1 MASQN
6 NNALS
11 FLENLVS
18 SQGDKVAL
26 NDGLRSLSYE
36 VLWEQLGKVAG
47 LYKEKGL
54 KAGDK
59 IIICSSDTVDAA
71 LALLGVV
78 YMGAVVVPISELLS
92 SLDLIKVIQ
101 DSNAKAI
108 VLSERCK
115 TIFEEVR
122 HKNSDLESVF
132 ILGRPGDD
140 LDFHEL
146 VETQEPTPIAV
157 SQLDDPAF
165 LLYSAATQDDSKDPH
180 IVGVSHQHRVAGLSY
195 ESFAQGFLNMTSEDR
210 VLSMIRFSTA
220 YGLSTGLLSPLM
232 AGAEVV
238 LMAEQPKTERVLEQL
253 ELTKPSVFLATPSI
267 FGQLGRDCRAG
278 GIEPPLKSAR
288 ACVSGAEDMPAK
300 VIDLARD
307 FLGAEVT
314 VGYGL
319 TECFQFVIA
328 GSSSSGRRGA
338 CGTPLAGFEAKIL
351 GDDGNVLGKNEI
363 GTLLLRGQAI
373 ASEYTDGNKI
383 VQDDGWYKTADRF
396 MTDAEGR
403 FYHCGR
409 EDNQFKVSGK
419 WVSPF
424 EIENILV
431 ANEAVWECAVIG
443 ADDEDGL
450 MSPMA
455 FVVCNIGYNPGPEL
469 TASLRAFVKDQL
481 APYKYPRWVQY
492 LKEMPKGPNGKI
504 LRYKLLEK
512 IKGNA
517 SRRKPVTMTPPMR
530 KASDS

>member
-11 FLENLVS
+11 FLEDLVS
-18 SQGDKVAL
+18 SQGDNVAI
-26 NDGLRSLSYE
+26 NDGLRSLTYKN
-36 VLWEQLGKVAG
+36 LWDQLGKVAA
-47 LYKEKGL
+47 LYKEKGI
-54 KAGDK
+54 KEGDRV
-59 IIICSSDTVDAA
+59 IICSSDTVDAA

-92 SLDLIKVIQ
+92 SLDLKNVIE

-115 TIFEEVR
+115 TIFDETR
-122 HKNSDLESVF
+122 HNCSNLKSVF
-132 ILGRPGDD
+132 VLGRPGDD

-146 VETQEPTPIAV
+146 VEKQEPSSLSV
-157 SQLDDPAF
+157 MQLDDPAF
-165 LLYSAATQDDSKDPH
+165 QLYSAATQKDSKEQG
-180 IVGVSHQHRVAGLSY
+180 IVGVTHQHRVAGLSF
-195 ESFAQGFLNMTSEDR
+195 ESFSQGFLNMSSEDR

-238 LMAEQPKTERVLEQL
+238 LMAEQPKTDRILEQL

-267 FGQLGRDCRAG
+267 YGQLGRDCRAG
-278 GIEPPLKSAR
+278 GVEPPLKSVR

-307 FLGAEVT
+307 HLGAEVT

-338 CGTPLAGFEAKIL
+338 CGEPLAGFEAKIL
-351 GDDGNVLGKNEI
+351 GDDGNVVGKNEI
-363 GTLLLRGQAI
+363 GTLLLRGKAI
-373 ASEYTDGNKI
+373 AGKYTNGNKI
-383 VQDDGWYKTADRF
+383 VQDDGWYKTSDRF

-403 FYHCGR
+403 YYHCGR
-409 EDNQFKVSGK
+409 DDNQFKVSGK

-455 FVVCNIGYNPGPEL
+455 FVVCNIGYNPGPDL
-469 TASLRAFVKDQL
+469 TTNLRTFVKDQL
-481 APYKYPRWVQY
+481 APYKYPRWIEY

-504 LRYKLLEK
+504 LRYKLLER
-512 IKGNA
+512 IKGNS
-517 SRRKPVTMTPPMR
+517 SRRKPVTMTPPMH
-530 KASDS
+530 KSTNS